1 MKAIVVEQYGS
12 TEHMKYVDVDLP
24 SIHSKQVLIRVRR
37 TSVNFADIKARH
49 GNKGKGKLPFIPGL
63 EAAGVVEQIG
73 QEVTS
78 VRVGQRVI
86 AFPHHGSYAEYI
98 VADENL
104 TFAVPDHIEDDTAGA
119 CGIVSLLSYK
129 LLAEIARMEAG
140 ETVLIHSAAGGVG
153 TTAIQIARAMG
164 AANIIGT
171 VGSAHKIEAAKSVGA
186 DYVLQYDSENFIEQ
200 VSQLTEGRGVDII
213 LDSVGGEVTEK
224 SMHYLAPYGRLIVFG
239 NSCGKYG
246 ELNTKDFHASCRS
259 VLGYSFGTTR
269 KERPE
274 SLREAAAPIFRLFEQ
289 GKLDINIGSR
299 YSLQDASLAHELVE
313 SRNSTG
319 KVLLVV
325 E

>member
-1 MKAIVVEQYGS
+1 MKAVVVEQYGS

-24 SIHSKQVLIRVRR
+24 SFHSTQVLIRVRR
-37 TSVNFADIKARH
+37 TCVNFADIKARH

-63 EAAGVVEQIG
+63 EAAGVVEQVG
-73 QEVTS
+73 DEVTS

-86 AFPHHGSYAEYI
+86 AFPHNGSYAEYI

-104 TFAVPDHIEDDTAGA
+104 TFAISDHMDEDTAGA
-119 CGIVSLLSYK
+119 CGIVSLLSYS
-129 LLAEIARMEAG
+129 LLVEIARMKAG
-140 ETVLIHSAAGGVG
+140 ESVLIHSAAGGVG
-153 TTAIQIARAMG
+153 TTAIQVARALG

-171 VGSAHKIEAAKSVGA
+171 VGSVHKLEAAQSAGA
-186 DYVLQYDSENFIEQ
+186 DYVLHNESEDFIEQ
-200 VSQLTEGRGVDII
+200 VMQLTAGRGVDII
-213 LDSVGGEVTEK
+213 LDSVGGKITEE

-239 NSCGKYG
+239 NSCGEYG
-246 ELNTKDFHASCRS
+246 ELNTKNFHASCRS

-274 SLREAAAPIFRLFEQ
+274 SLREAVAQVFRLFEQ
-289 GKLDINIGSR
+289 GKLEINIGSR
-299 YSLQDASLAHELVE
+299 YSLQDAALAHELVE

-325 E
+325 D